1 MDMDITLLCLYC
13 LLPFCL
19 GVPSGEIISRLKRIN
34 IRSLGSGNPGATNM
48 NRVLG
53 WKYGVF
59 TLVMDISKSF
69 VAVAY
74 LSGLMYVSFLEYIPN
89 SYISY
94 DFFKCSFAISVVLGN
109 VFSPFFKF
117 TGGKGIATAVGA
129 IIGMAPIVLLIGVPA
144 FLIFLISTEYM
155 SIASISSVVSVV
167 CGSFVLR
174 LFYDLHISVF
184 CFSSTVFLVVL
195 WTHRKNLKRV
205 QDGTELKFSF
215 KKKNPSH

>member
-1 MDMDITLLCLYC
+1 MDIVFLCLYC

-48 NRVLG
+48 SRVLG
-53 WKYGVF
+53 WRYGVF
-59 TLVMDISKSF
+59 TLVIDISKSF
-69 VAVAY
+69 VTVAY
-74 LSGLMYVSFLEYIPN
+74 LSGIMYSSFLAYIPN
-89 SYISY
+89 SDISF

-117 TGGKGIATAVGA
+117 TGGKGIATAIGA
-129 IIGMAPIVLLIGVPA
+129 VIGMAPVVLLIGVPA
-144 FLIFLISTEYM
+144 FITFLFFTEYM
-155 SIASISSVVSVV
+155 SIASISSIVSVV
-167 CGSFVLR
+167 CGSLVLR

-195 WTHRKNLKRV
+195 WTHRKNLARL
-205 QDGTELKFSF
+205 QDGTEPKFSF
-215 KKKNPSH
+215 KKKNPSN